1 MAGYLYSGMMHLSPN
16 IFLENLLSSPHVFLI
31 CYYFPESSLFLPVS
45 YLLFPA
51 SAHWPE
57 AFLLIGDSSIHY
69 VKIRSTSE
77 LGKFNYE
84 VAQSRQKNNQSLY

>member
-1 MAGYLYSGMMHLSPN
+1 MPD
-16 IFLENLLSSPHVFLI
+16 
-31 CYYFPESSLFLPVS
+31 YFPETYLSLLDVPPS
-45 YLLFPA
+45 NSA